1 MHTNPTHKIPQVDI
15 PSIDSNDV
23 PQEYSFE
30 ELLAALEDSTSQEI
44 IIRIPQDQLYAL
56 TTGLQNKKAKKT
68 YAAKKKGLDF
78 GKYTLKFNNYPDR
91 KRKEFFA
98 YTSSLKQELEST
110 CILWKSQILLYRSS
124 YGFRKT
130 PRTE

>member
-1 MHTNPTHKIPQVDI
+1 MHTNPAHKIPQVDI

-78 GKYTLKFNNYPDR
+78 GKYTLKFNNYPD
-91 KRKEFFA
+91 KEKEGILCVHIQLKA
-98 YTSSLKQELEST
+98 RVGIDVYSLEEPDLT
-110 CILWKSQILLYRSS
+110 L
-124 YGFRKT
+124 
-130 PRTE
+130 